1 MGFFEAI
8 IFVLYFG
15 TLAGLSV
22 YGVHR
27 CYMLWWFFK
36 HRGEG
41 INTPIVAL
49 RDLSDAELPTLT
61 IQLPIF
67 NEKYVVERV
76 IDTAARF
83 DYPKDKLEIQVL
95 DDSTDDTT
103 AIAERSV
110 NYWKTRGVNIVY
122 IHRTDRTGYK
132 AGALK
137 NGLSKTNSEFVAIL
151 DADFVPSPDFA
162 RRIMAGFT
170 NEKIGVVQARWG
182 HLNRNYSV
190 LTRAQ
195 AILLD
200 GHFVIEHTARNRT
213 GRFFNFNGTAGVW
226 RRACLEDAG
235 GWEHDTLT
243 EDLDLS
249 YRAQLRGWKFV
260 YLPNIVV
267 PAELPCEIH
276 GFKSQQH
283 RWAKGS
289 IQTAIKLATR
299 ILRAPV
305 PLKAKVEGISHLG
318 ANFCYPLLL
327 LLSLLLMPGLWLRTH
342 VLDPGSGTVFDIS
355 LFAAASLSIVVFYL
369 AAQRE
374 IHERG
379 WWKSIFELPFVFALG
394 IGLAV
399 NNTAAVFEALV
410 GHETPFVRTP
420 KHAITGTSGTWRG
433 KSYFNKKSI
442 SSMFEIIVGSYLAA
456 TAVYM
461 ISEGFY
467 LPSIFVTLFAVG
479 YLYMGIMSL
488 AQASLRALLPKRAP
502 AIATIPVPA
511 SS

>member
-1 MGFFEAI
+1 MSLIEATV
-8 IFVLYFG
+8 FVLYFG
-15 TLAGLSV
+15 TLAALSI

-27 CYMLWWFFK
+27 CFMLGWFFK
-36 HRGEG
+36 TRHGG
-41 INTPIVAL
+41 IQNPVEPLREL
-49 RDLSDAELPTLT
+49 RDDELPTLT
-61 IQLPIF
+61 VQLPVF

-76 IDTAARF
+76 IDNAARF
-83 DYPKDKLEIQVL
+83 DYPRDRLEIQVL

-103 AIAERSV
+103 AIVERSV
-110 NYWKTRGVNIVY
+110 QYWKSRGVNIVA
-122 IHRTDRTGYK
+122 IHRVDRTGYK

-137 NGLSKTNSEFVAIL
+137 NGLAHTKSEFVAIL
-151 DADFVPSPDFA
+151 DADFVASPDFP
-162 RRIMAGFT
+162 RKIMAGFT
-170 NEKIGVVQARWG
+170 NDKIGVVQARWG
-182 HLNRNYSV
+182 HLNRNYSL

-200 GHFVIEHTARNRT
+200 GHFVIEHTARSRS

-260 YLPNIVV
+260 YLPHLVV
-267 PAELPCEIH
+267 PAELPAEIH

-289 IQTAIKLATR
+289 IQTAIKLSGR

-305 PLKAKVEGISHLG
+305 PLKARLEGISHLG

-342 VLDPGSGTVFDIS
+342 VLSPGSGAIFDIS
-355 LFAAASLSIVVFYL
+355 LFVAASLSIVIFYL

-374 IHERG
+374 IRPRE
-379 WWKSIFELPFVFALG
+379 WWRSIFELPVVFALG
-394 IGLAV
+394 IGLAI
-399 NNTAAVFEALV
+399 NNTAAVFEALI

-442 SSMFEIIVGSYLAA
+442 SSLVEIAFGFYLSA
-456 TAVYM
+456 TVAYM

-467 LPSIFVTLFAVG
+467 FPSIFVTLFAFG
-479 YLYMGIMSL
+479 FLYMGATSL
-488 AQASLRALLPKRAP
+488 LQASLRAILPKRAATVGTVP
-502 AIATIPVPA
+502 ATI
-511 SS
+511 S